1 MTAHVIRATN
11 DSLWVRF
18 KEWGIRM
25 LEHMDSPGLY

>member
-11 DSLWVRF
+11 DSLWERF
-18 KEWGIRM
+18 KNWGIRM